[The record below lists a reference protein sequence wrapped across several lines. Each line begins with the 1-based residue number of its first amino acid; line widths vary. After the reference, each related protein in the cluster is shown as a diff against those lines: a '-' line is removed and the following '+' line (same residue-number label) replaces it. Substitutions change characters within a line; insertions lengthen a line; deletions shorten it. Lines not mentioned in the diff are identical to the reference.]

1 MMAERNPYSARLPS
15 NEQRDHL
22 MVQVAKLY
30 YDLDRTQ
37 SDIAAELGLTRW
49 QVGKLLT
56 EARESGVVKIEI
68 TPRAGRRTSLEIE
81 LQSAFGVKEAIVI
94 PTVGI
99 DDPSLIIDSVAQAA
113 ATHLASLSPKPSLLA
128 VSWGRTMAAVARALP
143 KDWSPGLH
151 VVLVNGSTALTT
163 TSSRNS
169 AVAEEFA
176 QSAGGRA
183 TLLPVPAIF
192 GSRSTRIALEQD
204 PIIERVLALAEEAPV
219 ACFGLGGL
227 SHQSVL
233 AASGYLGEV
242 ELVRLRRLNSVG
254 DILGRFV
261 DADGRIADQQLD
273 DRTLGL
279 RPEALKRK
287 ERTIGVAAG
296 EDKHLIAAAC
306 LRAGYVTDLVTDEGT
321 AQRILEVTAR

>member
-1 MMAERNPYSARLPS
+1 MSERNPYSARLPI

-37 SDIAAELGLTRW
+37 SEIANELGLTRW

-56 EARESGVVKIEI
+56 ESKEAGIVRIEI
-68 TPRAGRRTSLEIE
+68 TPRAGRRTSLEVE
-81 LQSAFGVKEAIVI
+81 LHRQFGVREAIVV
-94 PTVGI
+94 PTGEI
-99 DDPSLIIDSVAQAA
+99 DDQTLIIDSVAQAA
-113 ATHLASLSPKPSLLA
+113 ATHLASLSPKPTLMG

-143 KDWSPGLH
+143 KDWCPGLH

-163 TSSRNS
+163 TTSRNS
-169 AVAEEFA
+169 AVAEEIA

-183 TLLPVPAIF
+183 TLLPVPAIL
-192 GSRSTRIALEQD
+192 GSRTTRDALERD
-204 PIIERVLALAEEAPV
+204 PIIERVLQLAEEAPIV
-219 ACFGLGGL
+219 CFGLGGL

-233 AASGYLGEV
+233 LASGYLDDGDIAG
-242 ELVRLRRLNSVG
+242 LRALNSVG
-254 DILGRFV
+254 DIMGRFV
-261 DADGRIADQQLD
+261 DRKGKIADRNLD
-273 DRTLGL
+273 DRTIGL
-279 RPEALKRK
+279 RLEALANKARV
-287 ERTIGVAAG
+287 IGVAAG

-321 AQRILEVTAR
+321 ALRILEETA